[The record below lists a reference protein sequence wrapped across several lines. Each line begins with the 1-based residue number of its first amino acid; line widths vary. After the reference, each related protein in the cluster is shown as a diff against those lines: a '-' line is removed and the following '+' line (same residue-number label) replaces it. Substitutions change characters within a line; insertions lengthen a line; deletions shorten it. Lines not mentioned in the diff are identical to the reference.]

1 MAAEGVSTI
10 EVLCSWFGSRRLG
23 VDVKLLGGGVS
34 DPQTDKKCLS
44 SAPSFKAIKG
54 SEELVVP
61 FREFATIHTNKLIL
75 YSEESK
81 P

>member
-1 MAAEGVSTI
+1 MVRFQATWGGCKAIG
-10 EVLCSWFGSRRLG
+10 
-23 VDVKLLGGGVS
+23 GGGVS

-61 FREFATIHTNKLIL
+61 FREFATIHTNKPIL